1 MKISKNLK
9 SFELQDTLVKPF
21 EETKDLLKNSPVKM
35 VQEPVLNKVF
45 ENEFLTVSLIKRDL
59 KQSSESDSYSSDYS
73 SEDLPKRIEVD

>member
-9 SFELQDTLVKPF
+9 SFELQDTLVIPF
-21 EETKDLLKNSPVKM
+21 EETKDLLKDSPVKM